1 MQAHGGTSPSG
12 NAVIEALKAKS
23 TSTVDDASFKDTLNF
38 TSHCVKIESLK
49 TAELPGSSSL
59 GQ

>member
-23 TSTVDDASFKDTLNF
+23 TSTVDDASSKDTLNF
-38 TSHCVKIESLK
+38 TSYCGKIESLK
-49 TAELPGSSSL
+49 TGEITASSSL